1 MSRIRPCQAY
11 AAAIATVFFTA
22 GCVVA
27 PSNQNR
33 PQGYNSQPNYS
44 AAPVDIS
51 DLYNGPASHA
61 EQQLSARGFRQTRST
76 PPSDAGFS
84 NSWWLNQQTNQC
96 FQLETANGTVMTL
109 NPRSAQDCGGGTAYQ
124 NNPPQ
129 YGGGGYQNNGYQAEK
144 VDISDLRHGSIEHAE
159 KQLYARGFN
168 KVGGSNGYSST
179 YDSLWSNARTAQCFK
194 IIGSN
199 NNVTTIVSQN
209 PNNCH

>member
-1 MSRIRPCQAY
+1 MSKTRRYQAY
-11 AAAIATVFFTA
+11 AAVMTTVIIAT

-27 PSNQNR
+27 PSGQNR
-33 PQGYNSQPNYS
+33 PQGYNNQPNYS

-51 DLYNGPASHA
+51 DLYNGAASHA
-61 EQQLSARGFRQTRST
+61 DQQLRARGFIQTRST

-96 FQLETANGTVMTL
+96 FQLETARATVMTL
-109 NPRSAQDCGGGTAYQ
+109 NPRAPQDCGGGASYQ

-129 YGGGGYQNNGYQAEK
+129 YGGGNYQNNAYQAEK

-168 KVGGSNGYSST
+168 KVGGSSGYSSS
-179 YDSLWSNARTAQCFK
+179 YDSLWVNSRTSQCFK
-194 IIGSN
+194 IIGAN
-199 NNVTTIVSQN
+199 NTVSTIMSQS
-209 PNNCH
+209 PDNCH